1 MSALKLEQSKPTSP
15 PTTTLAE
22 GIGASTPSL
31 VLQAPSLSQWQLMRL
46 HFRRNRLAVVSGW
59 VVLSLYIIIIFAD
72 FLSPYAIN
80 RMNES
85 YVNAP
90 PMAIHFWEE
99 NGLSRPYVFGYG
111 SVVDPQ
117 TFQRKFTSDPEKKYY
132 LQIFV
137 QGDPYKLFGLFP
149 TNLRL
154 FGAEEGGVVF
164 LLGTDRFGQDMFSRI
179 LAGTRISLT
188 AGLLSVII
196 SIVLGSVLGTLSG
209 YYGGW
214 VDGLVQRVIE
224 VLSSMPRIP
233 LWMTLAAALPP
244 TWSSV
249 NIYFGIVTILAFL
262 GWTGL
267 AREVRGK
274 VLTIR
279 RMDYIMAA
287 KASGATSWYN
297 IIHHMIPNSL
307 SHIIVVATLA
317 IPGMIIVESSLS
329 FLGLGIQPPMTS
341 LGVLLREAQ
350 NVRTLVNYPWHF
362 TPAIVIIVSILAF
375 NFLGDGLR
383 DAADPYSN

>member
-1 MSALKLEQSKPTSP
+1 MSTIDFERNNAAMPVDLRPQTDQPTRSY
-15 PTTTLAE
+15 
-22 GIGASTPSL
+22 
-31 VLQAPSLSQWQLMRL
+31 SQWELIRL
-46 HFRRNRLAVVSGW
+46 RFRRNRLAVISGW
-59 VVLSLYIIIIFAD
+59 IVVGLYLAVVFAD
-72 FLSPYAIN
+72 FLAPYATN

-90 PMAIHFWEE
+90 PMRVHFTDE
-99 NGLSRPYVFGYG
+99 NGLTRPYVYGYTN
-111 SVVDPQ
+111 VVDPK
-117 TFQRKFTSDPEKKYY
+117 TFQRTFAPDPSAKHYVH
-132 LQIFV
+132 LLIR
-137 QGDPYKLFGLFP
+137 GDEYRLFGLLP
-149 TNLRL
+149 MRIRL
-154 FGAEEGGVVF
+154 FGVEEPGVIF

-196 SIVLGSVLGTLSG
+196 SVILGSVLGTLSG
-209 YYGGW
+209 YYGGT
-214 VDGLVQRVIE
+214 VDSIVQRTVE
-224 VLSSMPRIP
+224 LLSSIPRIP

-249 NIYFGIVTILAFL
+249 RIYFGIVTILAFL

-279 RMDYIMAA
+279 RMDYTMAA
-287 KASGATSWYN
+287 KASGASGWYN

-362 TPAIVIIVSILAF
+362 SPAIVIVVSILAF

>member
-1 MSALKLEQSKPTSP
+1 MSALKLEQSTSSKSS
-15 PTTTLAE
+15 TASSSGEVSLAP
-22 GIGASTPSL
+22 AL
-31 VLQAPSLSQWQLMRL
+31 VLQPPGLSQWELIRL
-46 HFRRNRLAVVSGW
+46 HFMRNRLAVVAGW
-59 VVLSLYIIIIFAD
+59 VIVALYLVVIFAD
-72 FLSPYAIN
+72 FLAPYATN

-90 PMAIHFWEE
+90 PMQLHFRDE
-99 NGLSRPYVFGYG
+99 NGWTLPYVNGYT
-111 SVVDPQ
+111 SAVDPK
-117 TFQRKFTSDPEKKYY
+117 TFQREFVADPEQRFY
-132 LQIFV
+132 LRFFV
-137 QGDPYKLFGLFP
+137 RGDSYRLFGLFP

-154 FGAEEGGVVF
+154 FGVEEPGVLYF
-164 LLGTDRFGQDMFSRI
+164 LGTDRFGQDMFSRI

-188 AGLLSVII
+188 AGLLSVAI
-196 SIVLGSVLGTLSG
+196 SVILGSILGTLSG

-214 VDGLVQRVIE
+214 IDSLVQRVIE

-279 RMDYIMAA
+279 KMDYTMAA
-287 KASGATSWYN
+287 KASGATGWYN

-341 LGVLLREAQ
+341 LGVMLREAQ
-350 NVRTLVNYPWHF
+350 NVRTLVNYPWLF
-362 TPAIVIIVSILAF
+362 TPAIVIIVSILSF

>member
-1 MSALKLEQSKPTSP
+1 MSAIELERNASAVPVPADPAADQPTRSY
-15 PTTTLAE
+15 
-22 GIGASTPSL
+22 
-31 VLQAPSLSQWQLMRL
+31 SQWELMRL

-59 VVLSLYIIIIFAD
+59 IVVGLYLVIIFAD
-72 FLSPYAIN
+72 FLAPYATN
-80 RMNES
+80 RMNEN
-85 YVNAP
+85 YVYAP
-90 PMAIHFWEE
+90 PMKLHFSDE
-99 NGLSRPYVFGYG
+99 NGRSRPFVYGYTN
-111 SVVDPQ
+111 VVDPK
-117 TFQRKFTSDPEKKYY
+117 TFQRVFTPDDSTKYY
-132 LQIFV
+132 VRFLV
-137 QGDPYKLFGLFP
+137 VGDEYRLFGLFP
-149 TNLRL
+149 MRIRL
-154 FGAEEGGVVF
+154 FGVDTPGVIF
-164 LLGTDRFGQDMFSRI
+164 LLGTDRFGQDMFSRV

-196 SIVLGSVLGTLSG
+196 SMILGSILGTLSG
-209 YYGGW
+209 YYGGII
-214 VDGLVQRVIE
+214 DSIVQRAIE
-224 VLSSMPRIP
+224 LLSSIPRIP

-249 NIYFGIVTILAFL
+249 RIYFGIVTILAFL

-279 RMDYIMAA
+279 RMDYTMAA
-287 KASGATSWYN
+287 KASGASGWYN
-297 IIHHMIPNSL
+297 IIHHMIPNAL

-317 IPGMIIVESSLS
+317 IPSMIIVESSLS

-350 NVRTLVNYPWHF
+350 NVRTLVNYPWLF
-362 TPAIVIIVSILAF
+362 SPAVVIVVSILAF